1 MSIELRDHFAG
12 LALQA
17 LIGSPKFNGAM
28 GNYVTDAY
36 TVADA
41 MLKERERVQDVVITE
56 KPIEGGVVD
65 MEA

>member
-17 LIGSPKFNGAM
+17 LIQSPKFNGQM
-28 GNYVTDAY
+28 GNYVSDAY
-36 TVADA
+36 IVADA
-41 MLKERERVQDVVITE
+41 MLKEREKIQDVVIKEPTE
-56 KPIEGGVVD
+56 AGTVD